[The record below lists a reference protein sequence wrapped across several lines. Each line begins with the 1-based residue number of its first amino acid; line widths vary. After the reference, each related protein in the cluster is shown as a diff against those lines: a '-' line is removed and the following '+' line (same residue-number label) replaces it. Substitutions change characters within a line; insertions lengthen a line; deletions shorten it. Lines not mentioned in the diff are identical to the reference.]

1 MGLFN
6 KLFGGKSKADNP
18 DNTKLLILLDKY
30 CKENSGGDTYKNVL
44 FELMNGN
51 SFLMFPTQND
61 TNTDPDKWTI
71 SEKDTIFKLASVVN
85 LDGLKVLGAFTDEQ
99 SLLAWTKKQSQYTAM
114 RSKDVLQFAQDNGI
128 DRIVINSD
136 QPNMFVLERSRE
148 NVKEHTIKQDT
159 KVQIG
164 VPNKPLNNL
173 ITKKLIDNFK
183 KDNTISEVYQYG
195 QTKDG
200 EFSIVIGF
208 KLTSNS
214 ENAKK
219 AAINAVQNAL
229 ENETVDQLIDLFFIE
244 TESWYNSVRNIEN
257 SLLYKK

>member
-6 KLFGGKSKADNP
+6 KLFGDKTKIDNL
-18 DNTKLLILLDKY
+18 DNTRLLGLLDKY
-30 CKENSGGDTYKNVL
+30 WKANGSGDTYKNVVL
-44 FELMNGN
+44 ELMNGN

-61 TNTDPDKWTI
+61 TNTDPDKWTTA
-71 SEKDTIFKLASVVN
+71 EKDTTLKLASVVN

-99 SLLAWTKKQSQYTAM
+99 ALLAWTKKPSQYTAM
-114 RSKDVLQFAQDNGI
+114 RSKDVLKFVQDNGM

-159 KVQIG
+159 QVQLG
-164 VPNKPLNNL
+164 TPNRPLSKS
-173 ITKKLIDNFK
+173 ITQKLLDNFK
-183 KDNTISEVYQYG
+183 RDTTISEVYQYG
-195 QTKDG
+195 QTKDA
-200 EFSIVIGF
+200 EFSIVLGF

-214 ENAKK
+214 DNAKK

-229 ENETVDQLIDLFFIE
+229 QGETLDQPLDLFFIE
-244 TESWYNSVRNIEN
+244 TDSWYESIRKIEN
-257 SLLYKK
+257 SLLYKQ

>member
-6 KLFGGKSKADNP
+6 KLFGNKTKTDNP
-18 DNTKLLILLDKY
+18 DNTKLLSLLNKY
-30 CKENSGGDTYKNVL
+30 WKENGAGDTYKNVVL
-44 FELMNGN
+44 ELMNGN

-61 TNTDPDKWTI
+61 TNTDPDKWTTA
-71 SEKDTIFKLASVVN
+71 EKDTTLKLASVVN

-99 SLLAWTKKQSQYTAM
+99 ALLAWTKKPSQYTAM
-114 RSKDVLQFAQDNGI
+114 RSKDVLKFVQDNGM

-136 QPNMFVLERSRE
+136 QPNMFVLERSIE

-159 KVQIG
+159 KVQLG
-164 VPNKPLNNL
+164 TPNRPLNKP
-173 ITKKLIDNFK
+173 ITQKLIDNFK
-183 KDNTISEVYQYG
+183 KDTTVSEVYQYG

-200 EFSIVIGF
+200 EFSIVLGF

-214 ENAKK
+214 DNAKK

-229 ENETVDQLIDLFFIE
+229 QGETLDQPLDMFFIE
-244 TESWYNSVRNIEN
+244 TDSWYESIRKIEN
-257 SLLYKK
+257 SLLYRQ